1 MAQSLGRRR
10 PFRGPAEQDPI
21 HESVLG
27 AGPAKR
33 DSSQGV
39 ARSCPGPGSDR
50 RISSG
55 WRSEANGP
63 YPAAMSALGSA
74 REGGATS
81 ALPSCPPFR
90 DELRLI
96 LARRNAT
103 DWGGLIPNSCWSEYV
118 P

>member
-1 MAQSLGRRR
+1 MAQSLGPRRS
-10 PFRGPAEQDPI
+10 FRRATEKDPL
-21 HESVLG
+21 HASDLV
-27 AGPAKR
+27 AGHAKR
-33 DSSQGV
+33 NSSQGGV
-39 ARSCPGPGSDR
+39 RSCPGPGSDR
-50 RISSG
+50 RVSSG

-96 LARRNAT
+96 LARHNAT